1 MAIAIEKKSELIEW
15 SVSSRPLT
23 GQAVS
28 GDIHVV
34 KFFGDCVLL
43 AVIDGVGHGNEAD
56 KAAHVAKNVLEK
68 DASESTISLVRQCH
82 EALQRTRGAVITLA
96 CVNFKD
102 NAMNWLG
109 VGNVEGRL
117 FRADPNIIPGHE
129 NILLRGGLVG
139 YQLPSLQA
147 SVLPISRGDLLVFA
161 TDGLHAGF
169 DQRINLTESTK
180 QIAEG
185 IMSRH
190 FKGNDD
196 ALVLA
201 VRYLGLSQ

>member
-1 MAIAIEKKSELIEW
+1 MSVAIKKSEAIEW

-23 GQAVS
+23 GQTVS
-28 GDIHVV
+28 GDLHVV
-34 KFFGDCVLL
+34 KFFGDCVLI

-56 KAAHVAKNVLEK
+56 KAAHIAKEVLENH
-68 DASESTISLVRQCH
+68 ASESTISLMRECH
-82 EALQRTRGAVITLA
+82 AALNQTRGAVITVAAL
-96 CVNFKD
+96 NFGES
-102 NAMNWLG
+102 AMNWLG

-117 FRADPNIIPGHE
+117 FRADPNVIPGHE

-169 DQRINLTESTK
+169 DQRINLMESTK
-180 QIAEG
+180 QIADG
-185 IMSRH
+185 IMNRH

-201 VRYLGLSQ
+201 VRYLGKSE

>member
-1 MAIAIEKKSELIEW
+1 MAVATEKKSELIEW
-15 SVSSRPLT
+15 SVASRPLT
-23 GQAVS
+23 GQTVS
-28 GDIHVV
+28 GDLHVV
-34 KFFGDCVLL
+34 KFFDECVLL
-43 AVIDGVGHGNEAD
+43 AVIDGVGHGGEAD
-56 KAAHVAKNVLEK
+56 KAAHVAKEILEK
-68 DASESTISLVRQCH
+68 HANESTISLMRQCH
-82 EALQRTRGAVITLA
+82 EALHQTRGAVITLA
-96 CVNFKD
+96 ALNFEE

-117 FRADPNIIPGHE
+117 FRADPNVIPGHE
-129 NILLRGGLVG
+129 HILLRGGLVG

-180 QIAEG
+180 KIADG

-201 VRYLGLSQ
+201 VRYLGSPQ